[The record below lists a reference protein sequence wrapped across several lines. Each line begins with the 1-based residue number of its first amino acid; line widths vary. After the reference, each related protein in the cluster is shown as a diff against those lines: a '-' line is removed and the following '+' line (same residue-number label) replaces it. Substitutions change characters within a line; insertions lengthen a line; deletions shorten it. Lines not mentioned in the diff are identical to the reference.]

1 MTFLRTYRGHLF
13 YKYVVIFVSLVS
25 GVLLTSGL
33 VEIYFSYQETQTAL
47 GRIQWEEAEN
57 AALKI
62 RQFLKDIERQMAW
75 TLQPLG
81 AVPVDQR
88 SDDYYKLLRQ
98 VSAIT
103 EISYLDASGQEQLRV
118 SRFSRNVVG
127 SGVDASREAKFLE
140 AKLRKTYFSPVYF
153 RHEYEPYMTI
163 AVA

>member
-13 YKYVVIFVSLVS
+13 YKYVVLFVTLVS

-47 GRIQWEEAEN
+47 VRIQWEEAEN
-57 AALKI
+57 AALKV

-81 AVPVDQR
+81 AHALPVDQR
-88 SDDYYKLLRQ
+88 YDAYYKLLRQ

-103 EISYLDASGQEQLRV
+103 EVSYLDAAGMEQLR
-118 SRFSRNVVG
+118 FSRLARNVLG
-127 SGVDASREAKFLE
+127 NGADASQEAKFL
-140 AKLRKTYFSPVYF
+140 
-153 RHEYEPYMTI
+153 
-163 AVA
+163 